1 MKIEHCEWSKPN
13 GEDNEGNTIWYCAKY
28 NKDKTKSSCPY
39 DCCEMPPAK
48 PKAVKK
54 VEEIIVE
61 RIQVGNMNAY
71 NYDHIYDV
79 SKRHNELFKEAI
91 KLTETE
97 QMTGA
102 ELAIRLGISIKT
114 IRKLEKEYGVKFKLC
129 SRNIDW
135 SKYDDKIKAM
145 LADGIQLTEICK
157 GFGLKIATVYNH
169 LYTYNKG
176 A

>member
-1 MKIEHCEWSKPN
+1 MRIDYCEYSKYC
-13 GEDNEGNTIWYCAKY
+13 GDKGSEEKSKELWYCPRSQ
-28 NKDKTKSSCPY
+28 DKEWCPY

-48 PKAVKK
+48 PKAAKK

-71 NYDHIYDV
+71 NYEHIYDV
-79 SKRHNELFKEAI
+79 SKRHDELFKEAI

-114 IRKLEKEYGVKFKLC
+114 IRKLEKEYGVKFKLY

-135 SKYDDKIKAM
+135 SKYDDKIKDM
-145 LADGIQLTEICK
+145 LAEGIQLTEICK